1 MTERHL
7 PLFHF
12 YTKRSCCFTDCD
24 MLTCFAAASWILKF
38 DVILDLHYIKDCISD
53 KGCIP

>member
-38 DVILDLHYIKDCISD
+38 DVILDLHYIKVCISD